1 MNQYQYDHIN
11 QGNENENFAELKA
24 ILKKIISNWYYIL
37 ISVIIA
43 FSIAYIN
50 TKFSDRI
57 YKVEASI
64 LVKDPKN
71 LNNTIPDLI
80 YGEELLDKSS
90 NNIENVAFLL
100 KRYDI
105 VKQTLEDIGADVY
118 YYYKNKFR
126 TTQLYEDSP
135 IKTEILSD
143 NNEHIPVGI
152 SFLCDIKNHS
162 YFSLSTEDDEDLNE
176 AISDTLYRFNQTI
189 NIDDFSFNIQLI
201 EENYDPDQNKV
212 YFNFNRI
219 DRLADNYASAIKV
232 APIEKS
238 SIIKISLDGNNAKK
252 EQDFLNTLLDNY
264 LSSGLREKTTNAA
277 KTIEFID
284 YQLTGISD
292 SLSEIESKLENF
304 KTQNTID
311 LGNEAG
317 KLYDEVK
324 SLEKEKSALLVK
336 NKYLNYLEDFL
347 TNENI
352 NLEEI
357 VVPSSMGV
365 DDPVINSLVEKLI
378 NLKLEQKSIP
388 NPNNLDNPLAR
399 RLNVQIESLKN
410 NIIQNVK
417 SIRSANNIALQDIN
431 EHITSMSA
439 DLRQLPEAERQYV
452 NIDRMHNLSENLY
465 LFLQQKKAEAGLAK
479 ATTTSDIKIV
489 NEARIAN
496 NGNPIKPKPLIN
508 YATAVLLGLLI
519 PVAFF
524 YISDQFNDKIQTEE
538 DIVKLTSIPMLGTIG
553 YEKNHPSLIHQDPY
567 SPLAE
572 SFRTVRSNL
581 RYLKDEDRNE
591 NENKCETYMI
601 TSSISGE
608 GKTFC
613 AKNLAFIFA
622 ISGKKTLYINT
633 DMRKQNTYDEFALK
647 DDLGLSS
654 YMANM
659 DEHKIIIHPTNTE
672 NLFILPSGKTPPNP
686 SELLLKE
693 RFSKLMKVLKTEFEY
708 IILDTPPIGILSD
721 AMEVSKHSDLDIIIV
736 RQNYTR
742 KKNLSYGNHIYRERK
757 INKMGI
763 IFNGV
768 KNTKLYDKYNYYY
781 EYAYGQNNDESEQK
795 KNNISSLF
803 KSLSA
808 KRRKK
813 VRKSRKMKKEETN
826 EKNLEELKKIMGRL
840 YDL

>member
-11 QGNENENFAELKA
+11 QDNENESFGEIKQ
-24 ILKKIISNWYYIL
+24 ILKKILSKWYFVL
-37 ISVIIA
+37 ISVAIA
-43 FSIAYIN
+43 FMIAYVN
-50 TKFSDRI
+50 TKYSDRI

-71 LNNTIPDLI
+71 LNNSIPDLI

-90 NNIENVAFLL
+90 NNLENVAFLL

-105 VKQTLEDIGADVY
+105 VKQTLEDIGAEAY

-126 TTQLYEDSP
+126 TIQLYDDSP
-135 IKTEILSD
+135 IKVESISD
-143 NNEHIPVGI
+143 NIENMPIGI
-152 SFLCDIKNHS
+152 NFLCEIVNYK
-162 YFSLSTEDDEDLNE
+162 YFSLRIEDDEELN
-176 AISDTLYRFNQTI
+176 ITLKDTVFRFNQTI
-189 NIDDFSFNIQLI
+189 NLNDFAFNVKLI
-201 EENYDPDQNKV
+201 ESNFDPEQKKV
-212 YFNFNRI
+212 YFHFNNI
-219 DRLADNYASAIKV
+219 DRLADRYASSIEV
-232 APIEKS
+232 SPIEKS
-238 SIIKISLDGNNAKK
+238 SIIKLSLEGSNAVK
-252 EQDFLNTLLDNY
+252 ERDFLNKLMDNY
-264 LSSGLREKTTNAA
+264 LYSGLREKTMNAA

-292 SLSEIESKLENF
+292 SLSQIEAKLENF
-304 KTQNTID
+304 KTHNTID

-324 SLEKEKSALLVK
+324 ALEKEKSALMVK
-336 NKYLNYLEDFL
+336 NKYLNYLQEFL
-347 TNENI
+347 KNQNI

-378 NLKLEQKSIP
+378 DLKLEQKRIP
-388 NPNNLDNPLAR
+388 NQNNMDNPPAR
-399 RLNVQIESLKN
+399 RLRDQIESLKN
-410 NIIQNVK
+410 NIIRNIR
-417 SIRSANNIALQDIN
+417 SIQSANNIALQEIN
-431 EHITSMSA
+431 QNINAMST
-439 DLRQLPEAERQYV
+439 DLRQLPEAERQFV

-489 NEARIAN
+489 NQARISN

-508 YATAVLLGLLI
+508 YATAILLGLLI
-519 PVAFF
+519 PTAFF
-524 YISDQFNDKIQTEE
+524 YVSDQFNDKIRTEE
-538 DIVKLTSIPMLGTIG
+538 DIAKLTSIPLLGTIG
-553 YEKNHPSLIHQDPY
+553 YEKSGNPLILQDPY

-572 SFRTVRSNL
+572 SFRTIRTNL
-581 RYLKDEDRNE
+581 RYMKDE
-591 NENKCETYMI
+591 KKKSCETYMV

-613 AKNLAFIFA
+613 AKNLAYIFA

-633 DMRKQNTYDEFALK
+633 DMRKQNRYDEFALK

-659 DEHKIIIHPTNTE
+659 DEHRIIIHPTNTE

-693 RFSKLMKVLKTEFEY
+693 RFSKLMKVLKTEFDY
-708 IILDTPPIGILSD
+708 IILDTPPVGILSD

-742 KKNLSYGNHIYRERK
+742 KKNLSYGNHIYKERK
-757 INKMGI
+757 MNKMAI
-763 IFNGV
+763 VFNGV
-768 KNTKLYDKYNYYY
+768 KNSKLYDQYNYYY
-781 EYAYGQNNDESEQK
+781 DYAYGQSEEESSSNF
-795 KNNISSLF
+795 KNNVSGLF

-808 KRRKK
+808 KKRKK
-813 VRKSRKMKKEETN
+813 VRKPKKSKANEGN
-826 EKNLEELKKIMGRL
+826 EKNLEDLKKIMGKL